1 MGIDKTS
8 KPDGYIE
15 LRFGPRWKY
24 IAVVRS
30 FIQSFMALSLQNT
43 TKADHVAMAAS
54 ELLENAVKYAAGEDI
69 TVAADVFLKN
79 ENVSIAVS
87 NEASPEAIEV
97 LRSLFQKV
105 KKGDPLEAYMTQ
117 MREAAVRKDG
127 QSQLGLAR
135 IRYETGMDMQL
146 KVDKNVVTILLEA
159 KRG

>member
-1 MGIDKTS
+1 MGIEKKI

-69 TVAADVFLKN
+69 TVSVNVYLKG
-79 ENVSIAVS
+79 ENLNISVS
-87 NEASPEAIEV
+87 NEASPEAI
-97 LRSLFQKV
+97 RSLETLF
-105 KKGDPLEAYMTQ
+105 KKISAGNPLEAYMTQ

-135 IRYETGMDMQL
+135 IRYETGLDMAM
-146 KVDKNVVTILLEA
+146 KTDNGVVTIVLEA
-159 KRG
+159 RKG